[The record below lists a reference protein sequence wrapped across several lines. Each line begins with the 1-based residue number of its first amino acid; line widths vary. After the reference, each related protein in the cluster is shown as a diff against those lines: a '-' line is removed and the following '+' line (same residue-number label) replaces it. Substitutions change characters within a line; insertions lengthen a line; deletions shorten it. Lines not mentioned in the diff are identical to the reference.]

1 MKKKFVSLL
10 LAAALVFSLGVP
22 AFAEGAEALPAEPE
36 AAVAEA
42 EPEMAPEDE
51 TNEVVVTLGDTV
63 TATTTEQA
71 PAADTKTT
79 APAADSTK
87 ETAADTES
95 TEQKQITYVALGDSI
110 CAGIGLTTVQYAHNL
125 MGVDVSFNFK
135 GYPETCY
142 VGQVGKSLNL
152 DRDHAINLGLPGVMS
167 KDMLEL
173 VKTGTMAEMNTLSG
187 CQYNYP
193 EFVDYI
199 KSADVISI
207 QLGSNDA
214 FVPTVVSF
222 GEATNWKSED
232 LASIV
237 LSGNLRG
244 SSKET
249 EDALNESL
257 KKLSLTRSEKDAVWN
272 LFFSG
277 MNKICENAYPESSSN
292 LRQIVATVKELNPDA
307 QILIIGATNPVPLLP
322 SWSNYFSKLNNY
334 EKQLADVYGA
344 TYVSIP
350 FAQTELDGHP
360 TVSGHKYIA
369 DKIVKAIEAQQ

>member
-1 MKKKFVSLL
+1 
-10 LAAALVFSLGVP
+10 
-22 AFAEGAEALPAEPE
+22 
-36 AAVAEA
+36 
-42 EPEMAPEDE
+42 
-51 TNEVVVTLGDTV
+51 
-63 TATTTEQA
+63 
-71 PAADTKTT
+71 
-79 APAADSTK
+79 
-87 ETAADTES
+87 
-95 TEQKQITYVALGDSI
+95 
-110 CAGIGLTTVQYAHNL
+110 
-125 MGVDVSFNFK
+125 
-135 GYPETCY
+135 
-142 VGQVGKSLNL
+142 
-152 DRDHAINLGLPGVMS
+152 MS

-244 SSKET
+244 NSKET

-292 LRQIVATVKELNPDA
+292 LRQIVATVRELNPDA

>member
-135 GYPETCY
+135 GYPEACY

-167 KDMLEL
+167 KDMVEL

-322 SWSNYFSKLNNY
+322 SWSDYFSKLNNY

>member
-1 MKKKFVSLL
+1 MKNKKFASFLAA
-10 LAAALVFSLGVP
+10 AAALVLLAMP
-22 AFAEGAEALPAEPE
+22 AFAADEQAAAPAEQETALPADAQTAGEPE
-36 AAVAEA
+36 
-42 EPEMAPEDE
+42 PQ
-51 TNEVVVTLGDTV
+51 L
-63 TATTTEQA
+63 
-71 PAADTKTT
+71 
-79 APAADSTK
+79 
-87 ETAADTES
+87 
-95 TEQKQITYVALGDSI
+95 TYVALGDSI
-110 CAGIGLTTVQYAHNL
+110 TSGVGLADMKYNIAQIGYDLRP
-125 MGVDVSFNFK
+125 NFE
-135 GYPETCY
+135 GYSSQCY
-142 VGQVGKSLNL
+142 TALVGKGLGL
-152 DRDHAINLGLPGVMS
+152 DRQHAINLGLPGVMS

-199 KSADVISI
+199 KNADVISI

>member
-1 MKKKFVSLL
+1 MKNKKFASFLAA
-10 LAAALVFSLGVP
+10 AAALVLLAMP
-22 AFAEGAEALPAEPE
+22 AFAADEQTELPAAEAAEVQQEQAAAPADAQTAGEPE
-36 AAVAEA
+36 
-42 EPEMAPEDE
+42 PQ
-51 TNEVVVTLGDTV
+51 L
-63 TATTTEQA
+63 
-71 PAADTKTT
+71 
-79 APAADSTK
+79 
-87 ETAADTES
+87 
-95 TEQKQITYVALGDSI
+95 TYVALGDSI
-110 CAGIGLTTVQYAHNL
+110 TSGVGLADMKYNIAQIGYDLRP
-125 MGVDVSFNFK
+125 NFE
-135 GYPETCY
+135 GYSSQCY
-142 VGQVGKSLNL
+142 TALVGKGLGL
-152 DRDHAINLGLPGVMS
+152 DRQHAINLGLPGVMS
-167 KDMLEL
+167 KDMVEL

-237 LSGNLRG
+237 LSGNLRDRDQD
-244 SSKET
+244 T
-249 EDALNESL
+249 EAALNESL

-322 SWSNYFSKLNNY
+322 SWSDYFSKLNNY

-369 DKIVKAIEAQQ
+369 DKIVKALEAQQ

>member
-1 MKKKFVSLL
+1 
-10 LAAALVFSLGVP
+10 
-22 AFAEGAEALPAEPE
+22 
-36 AAVAEA
+36 
-42 EPEMAPEDE
+42 
-51 TNEVVVTLGDTV
+51 
-63 TATTTEQA
+63 
-71 PAADTKTT
+71 
-79 APAADSTK
+79 
-87 ETAADTES
+87 
-95 TEQKQITYVALGDSI
+95 
-110 CAGIGLTTVQYAHNL
+110 

-135 GYPETCY
+135 GYPEACY

-244 SSKET
+244 NSKET
-249 EDALNESL
+249 EDCTEREPEKAQPDPQRERCRLEPVL
-257 KKLSLTRSEKDAVWN
+257 LRHEQDLRERLSRKQQQPA
-272 LFFSG
+272 
-277 MNKICENAYPESSSN
+277 
-292 LRQIVATVKELNPDA
+292 PDRGDC
-307 QILIIGATNPVPLLP
+307 QGAEP
-322 SWSNYFSKLNNY
+322 
-334 EKQLADVYGA
+334 
-344 TYVSIP
+344 
-350 FAQTELDGHP
+350 
-360 TVSGHKYIA
+360 
-369 DKIVKAIEAQQ
+369 

>member
-1 MKKKFVSLL
+1 MFPST
-10 LAAALVFSLGVP
+10 SR
-22 AFAEGAEALPAEPE
+22 
-36 AAVAEA
+36 
-42 EPEMAPEDE
+42 
-51 TNEVVVTLGDTV
+51 
-63 TATTTEQA
+63 AT
-71 PAADTKTT
+71 
-79 APAADSTK
+79 
-87 ETAADTES
+87 
-95 TEQKQITYVALGDSI
+95 
-110 CAGIGLTTVQYAHNL
+110 
-125 MGVDVSFNFK
+125 
-135 GYPETCY
+135 PETCY

-237 LSGNLRG
+237 LSGNLRS

-257 KKLSLTRSEKDAVWN
+257 KKAKQPDPQRERCRLEPVLLRHEQDLRERLSREQQQPAPDR
-272 LFFSG
+272 G
-277 MNKICENAYPESSSN
+277 D
-292 LRQIVATVKELNPDA
+292 RQ
-307 QILIIGATNPVPLLP
+307 G
-322 SWSNYFSKLNNY
+322 
-334 EKQLADVYGA
+334 
-344 TYVSIP
+344 
-350 FAQTELDGHP
+350 TEP
-360 TVSGHKYIA
+360 
-369 DKIVKAIEAQQ
+369 

>member
-1 MKKKFVSLL
+1 MKKKLIG
-10 LAAALVFSLGVP
+10 LALSAVMLFSALSVP
-22 AFAEGAEALPAEPE
+22 AFAA
-36 AAVAEA
+36 
-42 EPEMAPEDE
+42 APEETAVEEENCFFSSSDE
-51 TNEVVVTLGDTV
+51 TEEEPN
-63 TATTTEQA
+63 
-71 PAADTKTT
+71 
-79 APAADSTK
+79 S
-87 ETAADTES
+87 
-95 TEQKQITYVALGDSI
+95 ITYVALGDSI
-110 CAGIGLTTVQYAHNL
+110 CAGIGLTNVQYSHNL
-125 MGVDVSFNFK
+125 MGVDVSSNFK

-142 VGQVGKSLNL
+142 VGQVAKSLNL
-152 DRDHAINLGLPGVMS
+152 DTDHAINLGLPGAMS
-167 KDMLEL
+167 KDMVEM
-173 VKTGTMAEMNTLSG
+173 VKTGTMAEMNMLSG

-214 FVPTVVSF
+214 FVPTVVAF

-244 SSKET
+244 GNKEA
-249 EDALNESL
+249 EDALDESM
-257 KKLSLTRSEKDAVWN
+257 KKLNLTRSEKDAIWN

-277 MNKICENAYPESSSN
+277 MSKICEDAYPESSSN
-292 LRQIVATVKELNPDA
+292 LRQIVETVKELNPDA

-322 SWSNYFSKLNNY
+322 SWSNYFSKLNSY
-334 EKQLADVYGA
+334 EKQLAEVYGA
-344 TYVSIP
+344 TYVAVP

-369 DKIVKAIEAQQ
+369 DKIVKAINAER

>member
-1 MKKKFVSLL
+1 MKNKKFASFLAA
-10 LAAALVFSLGVP
+10 AAALVLLAMP
-22 AFAEGAEALPAEPE
+22 AFAADEQTELLASEAAEVQQEQTAAPAEQETALPADAQTDGEPE
-36 AAVAEA
+36 
-42 EPEMAPEDE
+42 PQ
-51 TNEVVVTLGDTV
+51 L
-63 TATTTEQA
+63 
-71 PAADTKTT
+71 
-79 APAADSTK
+79 
-87 ETAADTES
+87 
-95 TEQKQITYVALGDSI
+95 TYVALGDSI
-110 CAGIGLTTVQYAHNL
+110 TSGVGLADMKYNIAQIGYDLQP
-125 MGVDVSFNFK
+125 NFE
-135 GYPETCY
+135 GYPSQCY
-142 VGQVGKSLNL
+142 TALVGKGLGL
-152 DRDHAINLGLPGVMS
+152 DRQHAINLGLPGVMS

>member
-1 MKKKFVSLL
+1 MKKKLIG
-10 LAAALVFSLGVP
+10 LALSAAMLFSVLSVP
-22 AFAEGAEALPAEPE
+22 AFAA
-36 AAVAEA
+36 
-42 EPEMAPEDE
+42 APEESADPA
-51 TNEVVVTLGDTV
+51 L
-63 TATTTEQA
+63 TTEQ
-71 PAADTKTT
+71 
-79 APAADSTK
+79 
-87 ETAADTES
+87 TAAEEENCFFTSSS
-95 TEQKQITYVALGDSI
+95 TEEEKEPNSITYVALGDSI

-135 GYPETCY
+135 GYPEACY

-244 SSKET
+244 
-249 EDALNESL
+249 
-257 KKLSLTRSEKDAVWN
+257 RSEKDAVWN

-322 SWSNYFSKLNNY
+322 SWSDYFSKLNNY

>member
-1 MKKKFVSLL
+1 
-10 LAAALVFSLGVP
+10 
-22 AFAEGAEALPAEPE
+22 
-36 AAVAEA
+36 
-42 EPEMAPEDE
+42 
-51 TNEVVVTLGDTV
+51 
-63 TATTTEQA
+63 
-71 PAADTKTT
+71 
-79 APAADSTK
+79 
-87 ETAADTES
+87 
-95 TEQKQITYVALGDSI
+95 
-110 CAGIGLTTVQYAHNL
+110 

-135 GYPETCY
+135 GYPEACY

-214 FVPTVVSF
+214 FVPTVVSLVRPPT
-222 GEATNWKSED
+222 GKVRTWLPSCSAATCAAATRK
-232 LASIV
+232 
-237 LSGNLRG
+237 LR
-244 SSKET
+244 T
-249 EDALNESL
+249 ALNESL

-307 QILIIGATNPVPLLP
+307 QILIIGATNPCAPAAQLERLLQQAEQLRKAAGRCLRCHLCFHPLC
-322 SWSNYFSKLNNY
+322 S
-334 EKQLADVYGA
+334 D
-344 TYVSIP
+344 
-350 FAQTELDGHP
+350 
-360 TVSGHKYIA
+360 
-369 DKIVKAIEAQQ
+369 

>member
-1 MKKKFVSLL
+1 
-10 LAAALVFSLGVP
+10 
-22 AFAEGAEALPAEPE
+22 
-36 AAVAEA
+36 
-42 EPEMAPEDE
+42 
-51 TNEVVVTLGDTV
+51 
-63 TATTTEQA
+63 
-71 PAADTKTT
+71 
-79 APAADSTK
+79 
-87 ETAADTES
+87 
-95 TEQKQITYVALGDSI
+95 
-110 CAGIGLTTVQYAHNL
+110 

-135 GYPETCY
+135 GYPETCC

-167 KDMLEL
+167 KDMVEL

-237 LSGNLRG
+237 LSGNLRDRDQD
-244 SSKET
+244 T
-249 EDALNESL
+249 EAALNESL

-322 SWSNYFSKLNNY
+322 SWSDYFSKLNNY

>member
-1 MKKKFVSLL
+1 
-10 LAAALVFSLGVP
+10 
-22 AFAEGAEALPAEPE
+22 
-36 AAVAEA
+36 
-42 EPEMAPEDE
+42 
-51 TNEVVVTLGDTV
+51 
-63 TATTTEQA
+63 
-71 PAADTKTT
+71 
-79 APAADSTK
+79 
-87 ETAADTES
+87 
-95 TEQKQITYVALGDSI
+95 
-110 CAGIGLTTVQYAHNL
+110 L

-135 GYPETCY
+135 GYPEACY

-322 SWSNYFSKLNNY
+322 EWTQLFRRLNALSKS
-334 EKQLADVYGA
+334 LAAQNENV
-344 TYVSIP
+344 TYVPIP
-350 FAQTELDGHP
+350 FAMTAADAHP

-369 DKIVKAIEAQQ
+369 NRILRAIKK

>member
-1 MKKKFVSLL
+1 
-10 LAAALVFSLGVP
+10 
-22 AFAEGAEALPAEPE
+22 
-36 AAVAEA
+36 
-42 EPEMAPEDE
+42 
-51 TNEVVVTLGDTV
+51 
-63 TATTTEQA
+63 
-71 PAADTKTT
+71 
-79 APAADSTK
+79 
-87 ETAADTES
+87 
-95 TEQKQITYVALGDSI
+95 
-110 CAGIGLTTVQYAHNL
+110 
-125 MGVDVSFNFK
+125 MGVDVSSNFK

-167 KDMLEL
+167 KDMVEL
-173 VKTGTMAEMNTLSG
+173 VRTGTMAEMNTLSG

-292 LRQIVATVKELNPDA
+292 LRQIVAAVKELNPDA